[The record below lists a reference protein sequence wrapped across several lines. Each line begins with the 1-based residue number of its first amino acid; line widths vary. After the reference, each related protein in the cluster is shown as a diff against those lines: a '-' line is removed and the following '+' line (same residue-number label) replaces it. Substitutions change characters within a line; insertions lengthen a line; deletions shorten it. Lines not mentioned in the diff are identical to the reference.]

1 MIQKLKIKYK
11 YIFIFIMK
19 DIYDIVIVGSG
30 MAGLYSAF
38 LIQKFS
44 SQSFVILEK
53 YKKNWIG
60 GRTSN
65 EMFCGTEVVTG
76 AGVVRKK
83 KDVLLVKL
91 LKELDIPRKEFTMT
105 PFYSSIHPI
114 NVDKTME
121 YLKKEYNKYLNK
133 NTQITFQSFASH
145 VLGKEKYN
153 DFIQKVGYTD
163 YENEDAY
170 DTLNSYGMEDN
181 TCCWKG
187 FYIRW
192 KELVQK
198 LASHIGEKHI
208 QFSRNVVRINTLAK
222 ENTEFPFLVETEQGF
237 RYRCKKVIVATTISA
252 LRQLFPE
259 KSIYQKEIQGQPFL
273 RLYGKF
279 TTSSIPIMKEYV
291 KGYTIVGGPLQ
302 KIIPMNPDK
311 GIYMISYSDNNNA
324 LFMKK
329 YLENTSTNR
338 DILCSLLEKSL
349 GIPKNTLKLITI
361 KDYYWPIGTHYYT
374 PLNKK
379 YGSREK
385 FIQEAQNP
393 EPGIL
398 VVGEVVSE
406 NQGWTEGALES
417 VQKVLTKKWVQTD

>member
-1 MIQKLKIKYK
+1 
-11 YIFIFIMK
+11 MK

-44 SQSFVILEK
+44 SHSFVILEK

-65 EMFCGTEVVTG
+65 DMFCGTEVVTG

-91 LKELDIPRKEFTMT
+91 LKELDVNKKEFTMT

-114 NVDKTME
+114 NIDKTME
-121 YLKKEYNKYLNK
+121 YLKKEYKKEYLNK
-133 NTQITFQSFASH
+133 NSQITFQSFACR

-153 DFIQKVGYTD
+153 DFIENVGYTD
-163 YENEDAY
+163 YEHEDAY
-170 DTLNSYGMEDN
+170 NTLNSYGMEDN

-198 LASHIGEKHI
+198 LATHIGEKNI
-208 QFSRNVVRINTLAK
+208 QFSRNVVRILGKDNK
-222 ENTEFPFLVETEQGF
+222 EFLVETEQGF
-237 RYRCKKVIVATTISA
+237 TYGCKKVIVATTISA

-279 TTSSIPIMKEYV
+279 TASSIPVLKEYV

-329 YLENTSTNR
+329 YLENTSANR
-338 DILCSLLEKSL
+338 DIICSLVEKAL
-349 GIPKNTLKLITI
+349 GIPKNALKLITI

-379 YGSREK
+379 YESREK

-393 EPGIL
+393 APGIL